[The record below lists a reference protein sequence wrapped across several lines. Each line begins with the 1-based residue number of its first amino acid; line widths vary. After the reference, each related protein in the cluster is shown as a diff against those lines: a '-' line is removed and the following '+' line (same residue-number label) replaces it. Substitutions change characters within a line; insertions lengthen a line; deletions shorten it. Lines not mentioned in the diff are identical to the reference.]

1 MGIYRFSPSAVN
13 MILEDMG
20 GAFELNA
27 ILEQDPVQAIGAKLW
42 EGEGF
47 SDFSGGRHLQR

>member
-1 MGIYRFSPSAVN
+1 

-27 ILEQDPVQAIGAKLW
+27 ILEQDPVRAIGAKLW